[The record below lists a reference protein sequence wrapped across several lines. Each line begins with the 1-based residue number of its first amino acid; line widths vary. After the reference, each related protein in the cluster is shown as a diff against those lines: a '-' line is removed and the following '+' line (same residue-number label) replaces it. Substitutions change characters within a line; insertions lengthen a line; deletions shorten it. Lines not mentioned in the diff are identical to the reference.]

1 MHRESANLKKSFVI
15 QVVVVWK
22 QNVLEMVIL
31 GDPTGCTILH
41 FMSMLILKR
50 GGSAERS
57 EFILA
62 AASGSTQLC
71 SSFLTLV

>member
-31 GDPTGCTILH
+31 GDPTGSTVLH
-41 FMSMLILKR
+41 FMSMY
-50 GGSAERS
+50 
-57 EFILA
+57 
-62 AASGSTQLC
+62 
-71 SSFLTLV
+71 